1 MQKEFL
7 DELVIES
14 INKKLN
20 GKEGIIFF
28 ISENY
33 NKYLEFLLTSLK
45 LMHPI
50 GFT

>member
-20 GKEGIIFF
+20 GKEGIIFLYQQK
-28 ISENY
+28 IIIN
-33 NKYLEFLLTSLK
+33 
-45 LMHPI
+45 I
-50 GFT
+50 